1 MLHPPAAVA
10 AGPGNNLVGPCWM
23 LQCYA
28 EGRNFGRWV
37 AFLRFEPVQFQTVD
51 LILSL
56 QFKPLEG
63 F

>member
-1 MLHPPAAVA
+1 
-10 AGPGNNLVGPCWM
+10 M